1 MRPLIH
7 PTSPGRPFL
16 CRRTFLWS
24 LVVAGAALRIFQ
36 YASDTSL
43 WFDELSIVR
52 NLVHRSETRLLM
64 EPLGDSQVAPVGFMV
79 AEKAI
84 SRVLGES
91 DLAFR
96 FLLLPVGLVALVLF
110 LRLAQRLLDGYAV
123 SFAVAMFAIGA
134 PFIRYS
140 AEIKQYGIDIAAIV
154 ALPLIALGLR
164 DPDSTAARCVLG
176 GIAGAILV
184 WFSQPAV
191 FGLAGIGAALLLAW
205 LRDRDPRTRR
215 ALLVTVPAWAVA
227 SVAATVVAFRHV
239 TPEVRAYMD
248 QFWRLRDSFFPRP
261 FTKAGDAL
269 WLWDRIMELF
279 SDPTVLR
286 YRWPAL
292 YGGLVIL
299 GLIVLWRRN
308 RFGAL
313 VLLGPFAVGV
323 LAAVLQQFPLKTRVA
338 LWLLPILVLAV
349 AEGAEWLRRQASR
362 LHPAAGG
369 ICMTALLVLPTLAFV
384 ERLPPYWVEDHKTA
398 LAFIRDHRQPG
409 DAVLVFAYELEAVE
423 RYGAQYGLASDDYQ
437 LGACSRD
444 DGRMFLRDVDR
455 DRGRR
460 RVWLLEGAV
469 PGYSTPRRSLER
481 YLATIGVRE
490 ESISIPSEGALDP
503 VSASLFDLS
512 DPVRLAAASAET
524 IALEPRTPLVPPP
537 RCDARVRPWSEGAP

>member
-7 PTSPGRPFL
+7 PRSPSRPFL

-24 LVVAGAALRIFQ
+24 LVVVGAALRIFQ

-79 AEKAI
+79 AEKAL

-110 LRLAQRLLDGYAV
+110 LWLAERLLDGYAV
-123 SFAVAMFAIGA
+123 PFAVAMFAIGA

-140 AEIKQYGIDIAAIV
+140 AEIKQYGIDIAGII
-154 ALPLIALGLR
+154 ALSLIALELR

-191 FGLAGIGAALLLAW
+191 FVLAGLGAALLLAW
-205 LRDRDPRTRR
+205 LRDRDSQTRR
-215 ALLVTVPAWAVA
+215 ALLVTVPIWAVA

-248 QFWRLRDSFFPRP
+248 QFWRLRNSFFPRP
-261 FTKAGDAL
+261 FQKAGDAL
-269 WLWDRIMELF
+269 WLWDRILELF

-299 GLIVLWRRN
+299 GLIALWRRN

-323 LAAVLQQFPLKTRVA
+323 LAAVAQQFPLKTRVA
-338 LWLLPILVLAV
+338 LYLLPILVLAV
-349 AEGAEWLRRQASR
+349 AEGAEWLRRQASL
-362 LHPAAGG
+362 LHPVAGG
-369 ICMTALLVLPTLAFV
+369 VSMAALLVVPALAFV
-384 ERLPPYWVEDHKTA
+384 QRPPPYWVEDHKTV
-398 LAFIRDHRQPG
+398 LAFLREHRQPG
-409 DAVLVFAYELEAVE
+409 DTVLVFAYELEAVE

-437 LGACSRD
+437 LGACSSD
-444 DGRMFLRDVDR
+444 DGHAFLRDVDR
-455 DRGRR
+455 NRGRR
-460 RVWLLEGAV
+460 RVWLLDGAV
-469 PGYSTPRRSLER
+469 PGYSAPRKSLEN
-481 YLATIGVRE
+481 YLATIGVRK
-490 ESISIPSEGALDP
+490 ESISIPSEKPLEP
-503 VSASLFDLS
+503 VSARLFDLS
-512 DPVRLAAASAET
+512 DPARLAAASAET
-524 IALEPRTPLVPPP
+524 FALEPRAPLVPPP
-537 RCDARVRPWSEGAP
+537 RCDERVRPVR

>member
-1 MRPLIH
+1 MNRLAP
-7 PTSPGRPFL
+7 PGRPFL
-16 CRRTFLWS
+16 CRRPFLWT
-24 LVVAGAALRIFQ
+24 LVGIGAALRIFQ

-64 EPLGDSQVAPVGFMV
+64 EPLGDDQVAPVGFMV
-79 AEKAI
+79 AEKVM

-96 FLLLPVGLVALVLF
+96 FLLLPVGLAALVLF
-110 LRLAQRLLDGYAV
+110 LWLAERLLDGYAV
-123 SFAVAMFAIGA
+123 PFAVAVFAIGA
-134 PFIRYS
+134 PFVRYS
-140 AEIKQYGIDIAAIV
+140 AEIKQYGIDMAGIIA
-154 ALPLIALGLR
+154 LSLIALKLR

-191 FGLAGIGAALLLAW
+191 FVLAGIGAALLLAW
-205 LRDRDPRTRR
+205 LRDRDLETRR
-215 ALLVTVPAWAVA
+215 ALLVTVPVWAVA

-239 TPEVRAYMD
+239 TPETRAYMD
-248 QFWRLRDSFFPRP
+248 QFWRIRNSFFPRP
-261 FTKAGDAL
+261 FQKAGDAL
-269 WLWDRIMELF
+269 WLWDRILELF

-323 LAAVLQQFPLKTRVA
+323 LAAVAQQFPLKTRVA
-338 LWLLPILVLAV
+338 LYLLPILVLAV

-369 ICMTALLVLPTLAFV
+369 VCMAALFVVPAWAFV
-384 ERLPPYWVEDHKTA
+384 QRPPPYWVEDHKTA
-398 LAFIRDHRQPG
+398 LAFLREHRQPG
-409 DAVLVFAYELEAVE
+409 DAVLVFAYELLAVE

-444 DGRMFLRDVDR
+444 DGRVFLRDVDR
-455 DRGRR
+455 YRGRR
-460 RVWLLEGAV
+460 RVWLLDGGV
-469 PGYSTPRRSLER
+469 PGYSAPRKSLER
-481 YLATIGVRE
+481 YLATIGVRK
-490 ESISIPSEGALDP
+490 ESISIPSEKPLDP
-503 VSASLFDLS
+503 VGAHLFDLS
-512 DPVRLAAASAET
+512 DPARLAAASAET
-524 IALEPRTPLVPPP
+524 FVLEPRAPLVPPP
-537 RCDARVRPWSEGAP
+537 RCDERVRPLR